1 MLLYDTLDRFEKKF
15 GYLKKKGLRI
25 NGLKMI
31 DPKRK
36 KHVIDVSRPLIFDNR
51 LLPKSFEGLEVKAII
66 HGDLPTE
73 FKIDRTIPDWQ
84 KKVYIWA
91 PERVFE
97 MCRQPRIVDGAKRR
111 RVGRQMSIDG
121 RSVERFSLSKWRAIV
136 DAQARAGRRVLA
148 FAQLKLPSWKRDL
161 VSECSSCIVV
171 VH

>member
-66 HGDLPTE
+66 HGDLQTE
-73 FKIDRTIPDWQ
+73 LKIDRTIPD
-84 KKVYIWA
+84 
-91 PERVFE
+91 
-97 MCRQPRIVDGAKRR
+97 
-111 RVGRQMSIDG
+111 
-121 RSVERFSLSKWRAIV
+121 
-136 DAQARAGRRVLA
+136 
-148 FAQLKLPSWKRDL
+148 
-161 VSECSSCIVV
+161 
-171 VH
+171 

>member
-1 MLLYDTLDRFEKKF
+1 MLLYDTLERFEKKF
-15 GYLKKKGLRI
+15 GHLKKKGLRI

-51 LLPKSFEGLEVKAII
+51 LLPKSFEGLDVKAII

-91 PERVFE
+91 PERFE
-97 MCRQPRIVDGAKRR
+97 HFVDRCYTEIKKQLGNLNMTRDE
-111 RVGRQMSIDG
+111 M
-121 RSVERFSLSKWRAIV
+121 LSALCFGDYVAHKEKTE
-136 DAQARAGRRVLA
+136 
-148 FAQLKLPSWKRDL
+148 QLVKEGKLPGYSTN
-161 VSECSSCIVV
+161 
-171 VH
+171 

>member
-91 PERVFE
+91 PERLETF
-97 MCRQPRIVDGAKRR
+97 VDRC
-111 RVGRQMSIDG
+111 
-121 RSVERFSLSKWRAIV
+121 SVEIKK
-136 DAQARAGRRVLA
+136 
-148 FAQLKLPSWKRDL
+148 QLGN
-161 VSECSSCIVV
+161 VNM
-171 VH
+171 